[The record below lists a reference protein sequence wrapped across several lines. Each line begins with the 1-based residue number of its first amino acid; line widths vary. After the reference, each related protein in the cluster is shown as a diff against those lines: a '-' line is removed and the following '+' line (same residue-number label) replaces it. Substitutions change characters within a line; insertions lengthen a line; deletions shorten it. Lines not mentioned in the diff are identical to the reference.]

1 MVKMEQFKILM
12 VSAEVEPFAKTGGLA
27 DVAGSL
33 PKALKVMGHD
43 VRIVMP
49 RYQCISARMS
59 YLTDFSVEMLG
70 KQETAIVREGSLN
83 FDEKGDSYSIPVYFV
98 DSYHYFDR
106 PGIYCYSDDADRFC
120 FFDKA
125 VLKMLPKI
133 GFKPDVIH
141 CNDWQ
146 AGPIPLYLRELY
158 KDDAYYNQIGTLF
171 TIHNL
176 QYQGNFGKGVLP
188 VMGLGDEYFSSEK
201 LEFYGQVNFMKS
213 GVLYSEV
220 VNTVSKT
227 YVEEIKTP
235 EYGER
240 MEGLLKT
247 KKDLYGIVNGI
258 DVDLYNPAT
267 DNKIYKKYDVKSI
280 HNKAVN
286 KRELQLELGLPTTN
300 CPIISMVTRI
310 CDQKG
315 FELIEQVL
323 PDLLSTDIQFV
334 ILGLGDPRY
343 ENFFK
348 DLAKKYPK
356 KVSANIEFNDALAHK
371 IYAGSD
377 MFLMPSK
384 FEPCGL
390 GQLIAFR
397 YGTVPI
403 VRQTGGLND
412 TVDDFKVEEEVGNG
426 FSFKQYNS
434 RMLMKTLVRAISVY
448 KNMPDV
454 WSDIVKRGME
464 QDFSWKNVSDNYI
477 NLYKKVIDK
486 IF

>member
-1 MVKMEQFKILM
+1 MEQLKILM

-27 DVAGSL
+27 DVAGAL
-33 PKALKVMGHD
+33 PMALKTMGHD

-49 RYQCISARMS
+49 RYQCISTKMS
-59 YLTDFSVEMLG
+59 YLTDFPVEMLG

-83 FDEKGDSYSIPVYFV
+83 FEEDSEHYSIPVYFV

-106 PGIYCYSDDADRFC
+106 PGIYCYGDDADRFC

-133 GFKPDVIH
+133 GFKPDIIH

-146 AGPIPLYLRELY
+146 TGPIPLYLKEKY
-158 KDDAYYNQIGTLF
+158 ADDVFYNQIGSLF

-188 VMGLGDEYFSSEK
+188 VMGLDDSFYTSDK
-201 LEFYGQVNFMKS
+201 LEFYGEVNFMKA
-213 GVLYSEV
+213 GILYADLI
-220 VNTVSKT
+220 NTVSET
-227 YVEEIKTP
+227 YVKEIKTA

-240 MEGLLKT
+240 MNGLLKT
-247 KKDLYGIVNGI
+247 KEDDLYGIVNGI
-258 DVDLYNPAT
+258 DTRQYDPKT
-267 DNKIYKKYDVKSI
+267 DTRIYKNFDSTTL
-280 HNKAVN
+280 HNKAIN
-286 KRELQLELGLPTTN
+286 KRELQDELGLQKTN
-300 CPIISMVTRI
+300 APLIGMVTRI

-315 FELIEQVL
+315 FELIEQIL
-323 PDLLSTDIQFV
+323 PDLIKLDLQFV
-334 ILGLGDPRY
+334 VLGLGDPHY
-343 ENFFK
+343 ENLFREY
-348 DLAKKYPK
+348 AKKYPNK
-356 KVSANIEFNDALAHK
+356 FSANIEFNDTLAHR

-397 YGTVPI
+397 YGSVPV

-412 TVDDFKVEEEVGNG
+412 TVRDFKIEEEEGNG
-426 FSFKQYNS
+426 FSFKEYNS

-454 WSDIVKRGME
+454 WEKIVVSGME
-464 QDFSWKNVSDNYI
+464 GDFSWRKVSDKYI
-477 NLYKKVIDK
+477 SLYKKIIDK

>member
-1 MVKMEQFKILM
+1 MEQLKILM

-33 PKALKVMGHD
+33 PKALKAMGHD

-49 RYQCISARMS
+49 RYQCISAKMS
-59 YLTDFSVEMLG
+59 YLTDFSVDMLG
-70 KQETAIVREGSLN
+70 HEETAIVREGSLN
-83 FDEKGDSYSIPVYFV
+83 FDEDGTPYSIPVYFV

-106 PGIYCYSDDADRFC
+106 PNIYCYGDDADRFC

-133 GFKPDVIH
+133 GFRPDVIH

-146 AGPIPLYLRELY
+146 TGPIPLYLRDLY
-158 KDDAYYNQIGTLF
+158 NEDVFYNQIGTLY

-176 QYQGNFGKGVLP
+176 QYQGNFGRGVLP
-188 VMGLGDEYFSSEK
+188 VMGLGDEYFSSDK

-213 GVLYSEV
+213 GILYSEV

-227 YVEEIKTP
+227 YVEEIKTE

-258 DVDLYNPAT
+258 DVKLYDPAT
-267 DNKIYKKYDVKSI
+267 DDRIYKKYDLNTF
-280 HNKAVN
+280 HNKSVN

-300 CPIISMVTRI
+300 SPIISMVTRI

-315 FELIEQVL
+315 FELLEQIL

-334 ILGLGDPRY
+334 VLGLGDPHY
-343 ENFFK
+343 EDLFK
-348 DLAKKYPK
+348 EYAKHYPNK
-356 KVSANIEFNDALAHK
+356 FSANIEFNDTLAHK

-403 VRQTGGLND
+403 VRQTGGLAD
-412 TVDDFKVEEEVGNG
+412 TVEDFKVEDEVGTG
-426 FSFKQYNS
+426 FSFKQYNA
-434 RMLMKTLVRAISVY
+434 RTLMKTLVRAVSVY

-454 WSDIVKRGME
+454 WENIAKRGME
-464 QDFSWKNVSDNYI
+464 QDFSWKNVSSNYI

-486 IF
+486 VF

>member
-1 MVKMEQFKILM
+1 MEQLKILM

-33 PKALKVMGHD
+33 PKALKAMGHD

-49 RYQCISARMS
+49 RYQCISAKMS
-59 YLTDFSVEMLG
+59 YLTDFSVDMLG
-70 KQETAIVREGSLN
+70 HEETAIVREGSLN
-83 FDEKGDSYSIPVYFV
+83 FDEDGEAYSIPVYFV

-106 PGIYCYSDDADRFC
+106 PNIYCYGDDADRFC

-133 GFKPDVIH
+133 GFRPDVIH

-146 AGPIPLYLRELY
+146 TGPIPLYLKDLY
-158 KDDAYYNQIGTLF
+158 NEDAFYNQIGTLY

-188 VMGLGDEYFSSEK
+188 VMGLGDEYFASDK

-213 GVLYSEV
+213 GILYSEV
-220 VNTVSKT
+220 VNTVSRT
-227 YVEEIKTP
+227 YVEEIKTE

-240 MEGLLKT
+240 MEGLLRTKT
-247 KKDLYGIVNGI
+247 DLYGIVNGI
-258 DVDLYNPAT
+258 DVKLYDPAS
-267 DNKIYKKYDVKSI
+267 DDRIYKKFDVNTFHNKSI
-280 HNKAVN
+280 N
-286 KRELQLELGLPTTN
+286 KRELQLDLGLPTAN
-300 CPIISMVTRI
+300 APIISMVTRI

-315 FELIEQVL
+315 FELIAQIL

-334 ILGLGDPRY
+334 VLGLGDPYY
-343 ENFFK
+343 ENLFK
-348 DLAKKYPK
+348 DYAKQYPNK
-356 KVSANIEFNDALAHK
+356 FSANIEFNDTLAHK

-403 VRQTGGLND
+403 VRQTGGLAD
-412 TVDDFKVEEEVGNG
+412 TVEDFKVEEEVGNG
-426 FSFKQYNS
+426 FSFKPYNA
-434 RMLMKTLVRAISVY
+434 RTLMKTLVRAVSVY

-454 WSDIVKRGME
+454 WEDIAKRGMS
-464 QDFSWKNVSDNYI
+464 QDFSWKNVSKHYI

-486 IF
+486 VF

>member
-1 MVKMEQFKILM
+1 MEQFKILM

-27 DVAGSL
+27 DVAGAL
-33 PKALKVMGHD
+33 PMALKAMGHD

-49 RYQCISARMS
+49 RYQSISAKMS
-59 YLTDFSVEMLG
+59 YLTDFPVKMLG
-70 KQETAIVREGSLN
+70 KQETAIIREGSLN
-83 FDEKGDSYSIPVYFV
+83 FDENNEHYSIPVYFV

-106 PGIYCYSDDADRFC
+106 PGIYCYPDDADRFC

-146 AGPIPLYLRELY
+146 TGPIPLYLKEKY
-158 KDDAYYNQIGTLF
+158 ADDVFYNQIGSLF

-188 VMGLGDEYFSSEK
+188 VMGLDDSYYTSEK
-201 LEFYGQVNFMKS
+201 LEFYGEVNFMKS
-213 GVLYSEV
+213 GILYSDV
-220 VNTVSKT
+220 INTVSET
-227 YVEEIKTP
+227 YVKEIKTA

-240 MEGLLKT
+240 MNGLLKS
-247 KKDLYGIVNGI
+247 KESDLYGIVNGI
-258 DVDLYNPAT
+258 DTVNYNPQT
-267 DNKIYKKYDVKSI
+267 DNRIYKNFDSSTL
-280 HNKAVN
+280 HNKTIN
-286 KRELQLELGLPTTN
+286 KKELQAELGLQKTN
-300 CPIISMVTRI
+300 APIISMVTRI

-315 FELIEQVL
+315 FELIENIL
-323 PDLLSTDIQFV
+323 PDLIKMDVQIV
-334 ILGLGDPRY
+334 ILGLGDPHY
-343 ENFFK
+343 ENLFREY
-348 DLAKKYPK
+348 AKKYPNK
-356 KVSANIEFNDALAHK
+356 FSANIEFNDTLAHK

-403 VRQTGGLND
+403 VRQTGGLAD
-412 TVDDFKVEEEVGNG
+412 TVRDFKVEEEEGNG
-426 FSFKQYNS
+426 FSFKDYNA

-454 WSDIVKRGME
+454 WSKIVVSGME
-464 QDFSWKNVSDNYI
+464 EDFSWKKVSDKYI
-477 NLYKKVIDK
+477 RLYKKVIDK